1 MDADRQLTCS
11 STMADMGDSLT
22 DAPGVVEA
30 VRPRT
35 PIEEAT
41 QDVHNDDLPL
51 VVNGLEMPI
60 TRRTWQAIK
69 EHRDTVEWFPRSPT
83 FKRVFYSLLRLKG
96 VTEKA
101 VNADVNV
108 LSRCRKDLGLTRN
121 QVWSAYACEKKVMN
135 VQGRFLKAP
144 FNTPEFEV
152 MLLTSNKALAGGDEE
167 WTPPPPTFASTD
179 WGTIEAAALA
189 AAAKV
194 EVAQAD
200 IADEFRWI
208 RQSLY
213 EIPKFEEA
221 PSKGAI
227 KDWLTVS
234 RPGNDALLRD
244 FVTTAWSK
252 RLAPGERKPR
262 PSAFEED
269 KTAAVD
275 EAAETTAEQMRRLF
289 GVEP

>member
-1 MDADRQLTCS
+1 L
-11 STMADMGDSLT
+11 
-22 DAPGVVEA
+22 
-30 VRPRT
+30 RT

-41 QDVHNDDLPL
+41 KDVHEDDLPL
-51 VVNGLEMPI
+51 VVNGLVMPI
-60 TRRTWQAIK
+60 TRRTWLTIK
-69 EHRDTVEWFPRSPT
+69 ERRDNVQWYPGSPT
-83 FKRVFYSLLRLKG
+83 FQRVYYSLLRLKG
-96 VTEKA
+96 ITDRASNE
-101 VNADVNV
+101 DLNV
-108 LSRCRKDLGLTRN
+108 LLRCRENLGLTRD
-121 QVWSAYACEKKVMN
+121 QVRAAYGLEKRVMDAK
-135 VQGRFLKAP
+135 GRFVKAP
-144 FNTPEFEV
+144 FNTPDFEV
-152 MLLTSNKALAGGDEE
+152 MLLTSNKALTGGDDE
-167 WTPPPPTFASTD
+167 WKPPPPTFASTD
-179 WGTIEAAALA
+179 WGTIEAAAIA
-189 AAAKV
+189 AAAKI

-269 KTAAVD
+269 KTAVAD

-289 GVEP
+289 GVEA